1 MVIKSC
7 SVMAGSGAR
16 VPVRSAVFLF
26 DNFVSVP
33 LTVPVFRVAGP
44 GTAQQ
49 IFYNTLSRSL
59 LVSAALT
66 EFIHQPGNLC
76 SHIFQGRE
84 NQEEGG
90 QLPLLIITALLTR
103 LPAPDSGQRNYQTNI
118 NILEQS
124 HAALHTD
131 NHQGEI
137 V

>member
-59 LVSAALT
+59 LVSAGLC
-66 EFIHQPGNLC
+66 C
-76 SHIFQGRE
+76 SHRIHPPTRE
-84 NQEEGG
+84 
-90 QLPLLIITALLTR
+90 PLLSYLPGERESGGGRTASII
-103 LPAPDSGQRNYQTNI
+103 NYYRIT
-118 NILEQS
+118 
-124 HAALHTD
+124 H
-131 NHQGEI
+131 
-137 V
+137 